1 MRFKYRIRDAG
12 GGAMSGILEAEHKEA
27 MIAGLLRQGYAI
39 IALREVDANQ
49 SGRELHRPIRV
60 DQRGLASFT
69 GQLALMLAAG
79 LPLMNCLQI
88 LQQQTHG
95 PHLKRIL
102 ERVAAE
108 VRSGSG
114 LGDAL
119 GQHPRVFPPVYVN
132 TVKAGE
138 ASGTL
143 DTVFLQLSSHL
154 HKREEFSRKLKSASA
169 YPLFTTLLAMVIL
182 VLMMTF
188 VIPRFAG
195 IFEASGAQ
203 LPGPTRVLLNAG
215 SGLRQFAPFL
225 AAMAALM
232 FLLVKYSTRTEASRA
247 SIDSLKLKLPVVGS
261 LERKRMMVGITST
274 LGMLLQAGVP
284 VLPAMQVT
292 AGTMT
297 NRKGREV
304 LQTVVRSISGG
315 ESIAEPLARSG
326 IFPPMLT
333 DMIAVGEA
341 TGSLDTVLGQ
351 LAEYCERELGDSLES
366 LARMIEPLLILLV
379 AAMVGGMVIALLL
392 PMMNM
397 ASLVGM

>member
-12 GGAMSGILEAEHKEA
+12 GGAISGILEAEHKEA
-27 MIAGLLRQGYAI
+27 MIAGLLQQGYAI

-143 DTVFLQLSSHL
+143 D
-154 HKREEFSRKLKSASA
+154 
-169 YPLFTTLLAMVIL
+169 
-182 VLMMTF
+182 
-188 VIPRFAG
+188 
-195 IFEASGAQ
+195 
-203 LPGPTRVLLNAG
+203 
-215 SGLRQFAPFL
+215 
-225 AAMAALM
+225 
-232 FLLVKYSTRTEASRA
+232 
-247 SIDSLKLKLPVVGS
+247 
-261 LERKRMMVGITST
+261 
-274 LGMLLQAGVP
+274 
-284 VLPAMQVT
+284 
-292 AGTMT
+292 
-297 NRKGREV
+297 
-304 LQTVVRSISGG
+304 
-315 ESIAEPLARSG
+315 
-326 IFPPMLT
+326 
-333 DMIAVGEA
+333 
-341 TGSLDTVLGQ
+341 
-351 LAEYCERELGDSLES
+351 
-366 LARMIEPLLILLV
+366 
-379 AAMVGGMVIALLL
+379 
-392 PMMNM
+392 
-397 ASLVGM
+397 